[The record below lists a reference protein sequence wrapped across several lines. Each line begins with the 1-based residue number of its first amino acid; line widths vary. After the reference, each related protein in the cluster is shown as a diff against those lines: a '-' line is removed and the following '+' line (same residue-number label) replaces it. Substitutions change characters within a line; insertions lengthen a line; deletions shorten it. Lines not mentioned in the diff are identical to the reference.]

1 MIIKIKGLLNKLF
14 VSDLEMPENENI
26 FVLDYKLTLI
36 HHAPKIKYVINQ
48 NMIFFQHSTF

>member
-1 MIIKIKGLLNKLF
+1 
-14 VSDLEMPENENI
+14 MPENENI

-48 NMIFFQHSTF
+48 NMVFLQHFIIERQCLKKDYGK

>member
-1 MIIKIKGLLNKLF
+1 
-14 VSDLEMPENENI
+14 MPENENI

-48 NMIFFQHSTF
+48 NMILLEHFIIEKGLWEIKAHLYITFNI

>member
-1 MIIKIKGLLNKLF
+1 
-14 VSDLEMPENENI
+14 MPENENI

-48 NMIFFQHSTF
+48 NMVFLQHNVLKKDYGK